1 MSKTYDRETF
11 LKFVEEPM
19 AYYGQ
24 AGATQ
29 SFTAL
34 LTDKFK
40 MVKVIQEGLSYA
52 FFDRLKALFTL
63 STQDWSDYLDLSPK
77 SLQRYQKEQRRFK
90 AIHSEKILE
99 LAEVMVTGM
108 EVFGDGE
115 KLRLW
120 METPSLALGHQRPLD
135 LIRNSYGKELVMR
148 ELMALEHG
156 IFA

>member
-1 MSKTYDRETF
+1 MSQLYNKELYKSF
-11 LKFVEEPM
+11 LEEPI
-19 AYYGQ
+19 ASYGQ
-24 AGATQ
+24 GGAVI
-29 SFTAL
+29 SFATL

-63 STQDWSDYLDLSPK
+63 SLQDWSDYLDLSPK
-77 SLQRYQKEQRRFK
+77 SLQRYQKENRRFK
-90 AIHSEKILE
+90 SIHSEKILE

-108 EVFGDGE
+108 EVFEDGE

-120 METPSLALGHQRPLD
+120 METPSLALGHQRPIV

-156 IFA
+156 IFV